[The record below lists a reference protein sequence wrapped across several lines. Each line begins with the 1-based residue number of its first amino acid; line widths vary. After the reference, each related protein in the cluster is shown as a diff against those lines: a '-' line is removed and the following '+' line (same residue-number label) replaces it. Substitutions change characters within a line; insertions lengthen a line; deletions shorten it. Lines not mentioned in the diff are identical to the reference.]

1 MNEVTIK
8 KFHLSIWLETTKE
21 EILRLQNAKDYVNEI
36 YYKKDMI
43 DYGVHENLISLINR
57 KINEN
62 KTAQMFIEMMIDFC
76 DEKRLDTLIPFKKFN
91 EPLVS
96 GLSMELTSDIRGILL
111 TPSTEYGKHK
121 QWF

>member
-1 MNEVTIK
+1 MKEVTIK

-43 DYGVHENLISLINR
+43 NYSVHENLISLINR

-76 DEKRLDTLIPFKKFN
+76 DEKRLDTLIPFKNFN

>member
-8 KFHLSIWLETTKE
+8 KFHLLIWLETTKE

-36 YYKKDMI
+36 YYKQDLI
-43 DYGVHENLISLINR
+43 SYTVHEDLTSLINR

-62 KTAQMFIEMMIDFC
+62 KTAQMFIEMMVDFC
-76 DEKRLDTLIPFKKFN
+76 DEKRLDTLIPFKSFDK
-91 EPLVS
+91 PLVS
-96 GLSMELTSDIRGILL
+96 GLGMDITSSIRGILL
-111 TPSTEYGKHK
+111 TPSTEYDKHK

>member
-8 KFHLSIWLETTKE
+8 KFHLLIWLETTKE

-36 YYKKDMI
+36 YYKQDLI
-43 DYGVHENLISLINR
+43 SYTVHEDLTSLITR

-62 KTAQMFIEMMIDFC
+62 KTAQMFIEMMVDFC
-76 DEKRLDTLIPFKKFN
+76 DEKRLDTLIPFKSFDK
-91 EPLVS
+91 PLVS
-96 GLSMELTSDIRGILL
+96 GLGMDITSSIRGILL
-111 TPSTEYGKHK
+111 TPSTEYDKHK

>member
-1 MNEVTIK
+1 MKEVTIK

-43 DYGVHENLISLINR
+43 NYSVHENLISLINR

-62 KTAQMFIEMMIDFC
+62 KTAQMFIEMMVDFC
-76 DEKRLDTLIPFKKFN
+76 DEKRLDTLIPFKSFDK
-91 EPLVS
+91 PLVS
-96 GLSMELTSDIRGILL
+96 GLGMDITSSIRGILL
-111 TPSTEYGKHK
+111 TPSTEYDKHK

>member
-8 KFHLSIWLETTKE
+8 KFHLLIWLETTKE

-36 YYKKDMI
+36 YYKQDLI
-43 DYGVHENLISLINR
+43 SYTVHEDLTSLITR

-62 KTAQMFIEMMIDFC
+62 KTAQMFIEMMVDFC
-76 DEKRLDTLIPFKKFN
+76 DEKRLDTLIPFKSFDK
-91 EPLVS
+91 PLVS
-96 GLSMELTSDIRGILL
+96 GLGMDITSNIRGILL
-111 TPSTEYGKHK
+111 TPSTEYDKHK

>member
-1 MNEVTIK
+1 MKEVTIK

-43 DYGVHENLISLINR
+43 NYSVHENLISLINR

-76 DEKRLDTLIPFKKFN
+76 DEKRLDTLIPFKSFN

-96 GLSMELTSDIRGILL
+96 GLSMDVTLDICGILQ